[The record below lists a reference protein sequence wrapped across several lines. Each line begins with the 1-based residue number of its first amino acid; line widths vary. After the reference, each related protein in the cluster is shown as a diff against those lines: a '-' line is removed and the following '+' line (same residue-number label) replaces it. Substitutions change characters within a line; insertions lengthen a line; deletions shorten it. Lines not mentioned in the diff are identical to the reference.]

1 MPRMLLFVK
10 YNVGYRWY
18 RRSTAW
24 TFHGIWEFHVL
35 DNDDRNQYSTA
46 MHIVYFGIKI
56 SNELRIT
63 SKKLLFIKEN
73 VSVIIDHCDD
83 VCNGNE

>member
-1 MPRMLLFVK
+1 MPRKLLFVK
-10 YNVGYRWY
+10 YNSGYLWC

-24 TFHGIWEFHVL
+24 TFHGIREFHVL
-35 DNDDRNQYSTA
+35 ENDERNQYSTP
-46 MHIVYFGIKI
+46 MHIVYFLMKT
-56 SNELRIT
+56 SNDVENA
-63 SKKLLFIKEN
+63 SKKLLFVKEN